1 MVYVSSE
8 LLKAL
13 DGERLLTRA
22 EIINLN
28 ELIKVPLTTENIET
42 CFQAVGAIALATGG
56 LPTWSSQ
63 KEPAH
68 SCRILAASMC
78 TQSYDIVVKMINIW
92 ISPRIVLLDAMLT
105 KLINSN
111 DITHVD
117 KALFIYGFCYM
128 SVMCGINC
136 ENHAERIMG
145 QVREYVHNIYKEAI
159 ENNE

>member
-22 EIINLN
+22 EIISLN
-28 ELIKVPLTTENIET
+28 ESIKVPVTNENIET

-56 LPTWSSQ
+56 LPSWSSQ
-63 KEPAH
+63 DEPSH
-68 SCRILAASMC
+68 ICRILAASMC
-78 TQSYDIVVKMINIW
+78 TQGYDILMKMNRIW
-92 ISPRIVLLDAMLT
+92 FSRNVELDIMMAKLLSSSGIEYVN
-105 KLINSN
+105 KS
-111 DITHVD
+111 
-117 KALFIYGFCYM
+117 LFIYGFCYM

-145 QVREYVHNIYKEAI
+145 QVREYIHNICTEVK
-159 ENNE
+159 

>member
-1 MVYVSSE
+1 MVYVSNE

-22 EIINLN
+22 EIINLS
-28 ELIKVPLTTENIET
+28 ESIKVPITTENIET

-68 SCRILAASMC
+68 SSRILAASMC
-78 TQSYDIVVKMINIW
+78 TQSYDVIMKIVKIWFSRNIELDLMMNALLKISDIN
-92 ISPRIVLLDAMLT
+92 
-105 KLINSN
+105 
-111 DITHVD
+111 HVN

-128 SVMCGINC
+128 SVMCGVNC

-145 QVREYVHNIYKEAI
+145 QVREYIQNIYKEVVK
-159 ENNE
+159 NNE

>member
-78 TQSYDIVVKMINIW
+78 TQGYDILMKMIRIW
-92 ISPRIVLLDAMLT
+92 FSRNAELNLMTAKLL
-105 KLINSN
+105 SSS
-111 DITHVD
+111 DIAHVN

-136 ENHAERIMG
+136 ENQAERVMG
-145 QVREYVHNIYKEAI
+145 QVREFIHNIYKEVV
-159 ENNE
+159 EDNE

>member
-13 DGERLLTRA
+13 DGERQLTRA
-22 EIINLN
+22 ELISLN
-28 ELIKVPLTTENIET
+28 ESIKIPVTSENIET
-42 CFQAVGAIALATGG
+42 CFQAIGAIALATGG
-56 LPTWSSQ
+56 LPTWSSHE
-63 KEPAH
+63 EPSH
-68 SCRILAASMC
+68 KCRILAASMG
-78 TQSYDIVVKMINIW
+78 TQSYDIVMKMVKIW
-92 ISPRIVLLDAMLT
+92 FSRKVELDLMLNGLLYH
-105 KLINSN
+105 N

-145 QVREYVHNIYKEAI
+145 QVRLYIHNICTEVK
-159 ENNE
+159 

>member
-78 TQSYDIVVKMINIW
+78 TNGYDVIMEMIKIW
-92 ISPRIVLLDAMLT
+92 FSHSIELNLMMNALLKT
-105 KLINSN
+105 S
-111 DITHVD
+111 DIIHVN

-145 QVREYVHNIYKEAI
+145 QVREYVHNIYKEVI